1 MLNITNTLLIALL
14 GSAFIGVIVGWIGR
28 RIVAIRQN
36 NKLVTQS
43 KNRLQ
48 LVNDEV
54 KALRDEEDRMESEL
68 AKTKAMVSAYEKAA
82 GESVK
87 QASEF
92 STNMKRKDQKL
103 GELESQVLASE
114 EQHMRVQRDFAKLRL
129 TKTREVQQLRQQ
141 LSDRVADAGGVEIQL
156 GSEEVEDDLPVLQ
169 KKPGLEESVASAD
182 EEKPTELTDLYDLS
196 SEILDSDED
205 VLDMTSEFDF
215 EAAESLLHAKEKVK
229 AEID

>member
-1 MLNITNTLLIALL
+1 MLNVTNSLLVALL
-14 GSAFIGVIVGWIGR
+14 GSAFIGAMIGWIGR
-28 RIVAIRQN
+28 RILAIREN
-36 NKLVTQS
+36 NKLVMQS

-54 KALRDEEDRMESEL
+54 KALRDEEDRMEAEL
-68 AKTKAMVSAYEKAA
+68 GKTKAMVSAYEKAA

-92 STNMKRKDQKL
+92 STTMKRKDQRIA
-103 GELESQVLASE
+103 ELESQVLASE

-156 GSEEVEDDLPVLQ
+156 GAETEEDLPVLQ
-169 KKPGLEESVASAD
+169 KKPGLEESVASAA
-182 EEKPTELTDLYDLS
+182 EEKPTELADLYDLS
-196 SEILDSDED
+196 TEILDSDED

-229 AEID
+229 AEVD

>member
-1 MLNITNTLLIALL
+1 MLNVTNTLLLALL
-14 GSAFIGVIVGWIGR
+14 GSAFVGAIIGWIAR
-28 RIVAIRQN
+28 RIGAIREN

-54 KALRDEEDRMESEL
+54 KALRDEEDRMEAEL
-68 AKTKAMVSAYEKAA
+68 GKTKAMISAYEKAA

-92 STNMKRKDQKL
+92 AATLKRKDQRIV
-103 GELESQVLASE
+103 ELESQVLASE

-129 TKTREVQQLRQQ
+129 SKTREVQQLRQQ

-156 GSEEVEDDLPVLQ
+156 GAEAEDSPPVLQ
-169 KKPGLEESVASAD
+169 KKPGAEESVEAVEA
-182 EEKPTELTDLYDLS
+182 EKPTELADLYDLS
-196 SEILDSDED
+196 TEILDTDED
-205 VLDMTSEFDF
+205 ILDMTSEFDF
-215 EAAESLLHAKEKVK
+215 EAAESMLHAKEKVK
-229 AEID
+229 AEVD